1 MDYTQIIL
9 KPLVTEKATF
19 IKEIANQVVF
29 LVHPSANKLQVKKAV
44 EDAFKVKVDSV
55 NMVKRKPL
63 ARTKHGRT
71 VGRISGFK
79 KAYVTLTA
87 GEKIEIFE
95 GV

>member
-9 KPLVTEKATF
+9 KPLVTEKATY
-19 IKEIANQVVF
+19 IKDTANQVAF

-55 NMVKRKPL
+55 NMIKRKPL
-63 ARTKHGRT
+63 ARTKWGRT

-79 KAYVTLTA
+79 KAYVTLAA

>member
-9 KPLVTEKATF
+9 KPLVTEKATY
-19 IKEIANQVVF
+19 IKDAANQVAF

-55 NMVKRKPL
+55 NMIKRKPL
-63 ARTKHGRT
+63 ARTKWGRT

-79 KAYVTLTA
+79 KAYVTLAA